1 MERCPEACGR
11 PRDTQPCRIAPD
23 HTVPQPQPELP
34 ARTRWLVL
42 VVLCVTVLVANLDN
56 TVLNV
61 ALPTLVRDLN
71 ASSSDLQWIVDAYII
86 AFVGLLLAAGSLAD
100 RIGRKKTLLAGLAV
114 FAAGSAAA
122 AFSGG
127 VGNLIA
133 ARAGMGVGGALMIPS
148 TLSIISNMFR
158 NPAERQRAIGRWG
171 AASGVGVA
179 LGPIAG
185 GLLLARFWWGSVFLI
200 NVPIA
205 AAGLIAAFFLVP
217 DSKNE
222 NAKAPDF
229 TGAVLS
235 TAGIGAI
242 LWSIIEAPTRGW
254 SSPLV
259 IGAGAGGL
267 AVLAIFAAWE
277 RFTSH
282 PMLHL
287 SFFRQRSFS
296 AAIPAVVTL
305 TFGLFGALFVLT
317 QFLQFDLGF
326 TPLQAGI
333 RLLPAAAAIVV
344 IAPAS
349 AVGVRAIGTKL
360 TMAAGLAL
368 IAAGLWQIS
377 GATVGTTFAGA
388 VLGMVLLGAGAGL
401 ALPTATGSVIDS
413 VPQSDSGVASATD
426 TTAIQLGG
434 ALGVAVI
441 GSLLNTRYQDK
452 MTAALGQGTAR
463 HLPHAANA
471 AIQSSLGG
479 ALAVAARARGATGQ
493 ILTHLARTAF
503 VSGMDLGLLTGA
515 VVATVGCLL
524 ALVWLPARSGAAPA
538 PGRRSGSQTP
548 PT

>member
-1 MERCPEACGR
+1 
-11 PRDTQPCRIAPD
+11 
-23 HTVPQPQPELP
+23 
-34 ARTRWLVL
+34 
-42 VVLCVTVLVANLDN
+42 
-56 TVLNV
+56 
-61 ALPTLVRDLN
+61 
-71 ASSSDLQWIVDAYII
+71 
-86 AFVGLLLAAGSLAD
+86 
-100 RIGRKKTLLAGLAV
+100 
-114 FAAGSAAA
+114 
-122 AFSGG
+122 
-127 VGNLIA
+127 
-133 ARAGMGVGGALMIPS
+133 MGVGGALMIPS

-158 NPAERQRAIGRWG
+158 DPAERQRAIGRWG

-267 AVLAIFAAWE
+267 AILAIFAAWE
-277 RFTSH
+277 RTTKH

-296 AAIPAVVTL
+296 AAIPAVVML
-305 TFGLFGALFVLT
+305 TFGLYGALFVLT
-317 QFLQFDLGF
+317 QFLQFSLGY
-326 TPLQAGI
+326 TPLQAGV

-344 IAPAS
+344 IAPTS
-349 AVGVRAIGTKL
+349 ALRVRAIGTKL

-377 GATVGTTFAGA
+377 GATVTTTFAGT

-401 ALPTATGSVIDS
+401 ALPTATGSIIDS
-413 VPQSDSGVASATD
+413 VPDSDSGVASATS
-426 TTAIQLGG
+426 TTAIQIGG
-434 ALGVAVI
+434 ALGVAVV

-452 MTAALGQGTAR
+452 MTAALAGRPAPPAR
-463 HLPHAANA
+463 GHGHH
-471 AIQSSLGG
+471 QSSLGS
-479 ALAVAARARGATGQ
+479 ALAVAARAGGATGQ
-493 ILTHLARTAF
+493 MLVHLA
-503 VSGMDLGLLTGA
+503 GLRSSAAWTSACWPARWSLPGR
-515 VVATVGCLL
+515 
-524 ALVWLPARSGAAPA
+524 LPAGPGLAARPLGPGSGP
-538 PGRRSGSQTP
+538 
-548 PT
+548 